1 MRPRVSPVSCLAPP
15 AAPWPVGGVGGTFS
29 PVVGALAP
37 LSALAGGA
45 LADRIGPAPVCPLSA
60 LRALAVGGMAGW
72 SRPLHAVRPRAG

>member
-29 PVVGALAP
+29 PVVEALAP
-37 LSALAGGA
+37 LSVLAGGA

-60 LRALAVGGMAGW
+60 LWVLAVCGMAWW
-72 SRPLHAVRPRAG
+72 SRPLRIVRPCAG